1 MARKRLTGYTENTM
15 KNRQMNSGI
24 FFKNFDIEN
33 DTVESAI
40 AAGKLLGATSGGGSF
55 TATPTVS
62 TQQVDGITSG
72 AVGMSSIDSWE
83 VSMSANIL
91 EITEDSIRN
100 VLGATN
106 VEDATIGANP
116 YRKITGKGNL
126 DLDDY
131 IENITFVGS
140 LSGFE
145 DSYVI
150 IQIFNALSVTGI
162 SINPTDGGSSI
173 LSTTFK
179 AHSTIENAGEPPFA
193 IYIPVSA

>member
-1 MARKRLTGYTENTM
+1 M
-15 KNRQMNSGI
+15 KSLVPGI

-33 DTVESAI
+33 DTVETAI
-40 AAGKLLGATSGGGSF
+40 ADGKLLGATSGGGSF

-62 TQQVDGITSG
+62 TQQVDGIVGG
-72 AVGMSSIDSWE
+72 AKGMSSIDSWE

-106 VEDATIGANP
+106 VEDATIGSNP
-116 YRKITGKGNL
+116 YRKITGKDL
-126 DLDDY
+126 ELDDY

-140 LSGFE
+140 LSGFS
-145 DSYVI
+145 DQYVI

-162 SINPTDGGSSI
+162 NINPQDGASSI
-173 LSTTFK
+173 ISTTFK

-193 IYIPVSA
+193 IYVPVSA